1 MSGSISSLARMH
13 NLTRYSSTVL
23 AALLLASH
31 AFAAVDPTSEQIY
44 QAAQSGHL
52 QQAEQMIG
60 QVLEN
65 HPQSGKA
72 HYVAAEVYAK
82 EGRTSDARRELNT
95 AQELAPGLP
104 FANTASVAALEKE
117 LTDTGR
123 SSFVVNPA
131 QSRSGTP
138 WALLAI
144 LAAGIGL
151 LWFLIRGR
159 REPSHS
165 VAYSPYSPVAGSAVP
180 GMAGGIGNAPLGGSG
195 IGSGIAG
202 GLASSLAV
210 GAGVVAGEELARH
223 FLDSDRNEPVALA
236 RAPVESTENSTMGGD
251 DFGLN
256 SDSSWD
262 DNSSG
267 VGDDWT

>member
-1 MSGSISSLARMH
+1 MH
-13 NLTRYSSTVL
+13 NFTRQCWPLL
-23 AALLLASH
+23 AAVLLASR
-31 AFAAVDPTSEQIY
+31 AFAAVDPSSEQIY

-60 QVLEN
+60 QVLQN

-82 EGRTSDARRELNT
+82 EGRNSDARRELHT

-104 FANTASVAALEKE
+104 FAQPASVTALERA
-117 LTDTGR
+117 LADQGGN
-123 SSFVVNPA
+123 SFVVHPT
-131 QSRSGTP
+131 QTRSAAP
-138 WALLAI
+138 WAMLML
-144 LAAGIGL
+144 LAAGLGL

-159 REPSHS
+159 REPSPS
-165 VAYSPYSPVAGSAVP
+165 VVYSPYSPNPVGA
-180 GMAGGIGNAPLGGSG
+180 GMASGGTVVNNAPSVGSG

-202 GLASSLAV
+202 GLASGLVV

-223 FLDSDRNEPVALA
+223 FLDSDRSEHVALA
-236 RAPVESTENSTMGGD
+236 REPVEATENSTMGGD

-256 SDSSWD
+256 DDSSWD
-262 DNSSG
+262 DNNSVG
-267 VGDDWT
+267 GDDWT